1 MGVIILSFFYLIIMF
16 ICACIGIRLGKE
28 RTPGEVGGAL
38 LGLFLG
44 ILGILV
50 LICLPKIKTD
60 EEASSSNTPSFQPQT
75 KSVSSQETE
84 KAYQTFISED
94 SLKECPYCFESVPKQ
109 ARYCQYCK
117 HNISYVPDDAPVFP
131 APEDLMIEAKATS

>member
-16 ICACIGIRLGKE
+16 ICACIGIRLGRE

-60 EEASSSNTPSFQPQT
+60 EDVTSSSTPPSQPQS
-75 KSVSSQETE
+75 KSVMPQKIETASQ
-84 KAYQTFISED
+84 AFISQD
-94 SLKECPYCFESVPKQ
+94 SIKECPYCFEPVPKQ